1 MGAQSQTKTYT
12 IFFSE
17 QLHLFENERNQLRQN
32 GRRELQGRVARKI
45 FRGQRLDRKF
55 CRLFRQFFSLRHEF
69 TTFPS
74 VLSLFQEFLYLLCV
88 D

>member
-1 MGAQSQTKTYT
+1 MLNLIHKEPKVKLKPKT
-12 IFFSE
+12 FFSE

-55 CRLFRQFFSLRHEF
+55 CCLLSQFFSLRHEF
-69 TTFPS
+69 TTFQS
-74 VLSLFQEFLYLLCV
+74 VFLSLC
-88 D
+88 